1 MANSI
6 NITDLEITFN
16 DKTPIRGF
24 CCSVSSGEKVAI
36 MGASGCGKSTL
47 LAALVGLVPI
57 SDGKIEICGVEATPN
72 EIDKIRRC
80 VAWLP
85 QQVDLPIDT
94 VQELF
99 DMHFRLRVNSH
110 IKFNQKRCHQ
120 LLEKVGLSGDIL
132 TREWRTLSGGERQRV
147 LVVCSIMLER
157 KVILLDEPTSALD
170 SISRDMVSRAVSSLD
185 GVTILCVTHDE
196 SFANTFN
203 RVIHL

>member
-1 MANSI
+1 
-6 NITDLEITFN
+6 
-16 DKTPIRGF
+16 
-24 CCSVSSGEKVAI
+24 
-36 MGASGCGKSTL
+36 MGSSGCGKSTL

-57 SDGKIEICGVEATPN
+57 SGGKIEICGVEPTQS
-72 EIDKIRRC
+72 EVDKIRRC

-85 QQVDLPIDT
+85 QQVDLPIDI

-120 LLEKVGLSGDIL
+120 LLEQVGLSGDIL

-147 LVVCSIMLER
+147 LTVCSILLER
-157 KVILLDEPTSALD
+157 RVILLDEPTSALD
-170 SISRDMVSRAVSSLD
+170 SISRESVSNLLSSLN

-196 SFANTFN
+196 NFAKSFN
-203 RVIHL
+203 RVIYL